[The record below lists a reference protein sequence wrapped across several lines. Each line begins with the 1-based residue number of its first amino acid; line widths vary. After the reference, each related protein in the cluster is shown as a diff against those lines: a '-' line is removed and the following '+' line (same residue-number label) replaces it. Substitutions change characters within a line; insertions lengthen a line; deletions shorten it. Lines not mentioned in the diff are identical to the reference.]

1 MQCTPEEDRERR
13 EALYSFLLAR
23 GDKWTSMEQ
32 TTDSIPMYPTYTRS
46 TYHNSTARRLLTRDI
61 EAVNSSDKFEK
72 IIVSGKYGIKLAN
85 ENDFQKF
92 LKSEFGE
99 IFRKLRR
106 VRRIAQK
113 GSRDQ
118 QIDLEGQVREAF
130 LAEWLMEGG
139 EEDENCSP
147 E

>member
-106 VRRIAQK
+106 VRTIARK
-113 GSRDQ
+113 GSKDQ
-118 QIDLEGQVREAF
+118 QIDLEGQIREAF
-130 LAEWLMEGG
+130 LGG
-139 EEDENCSP
+139 D
-147 E
+147 

>member
-1 MQCTPEEDRERR
+1 MQYTPEEDRERR

-99 IFRKLRR
+99 IFRKLKR
-106 VRRIAQK
+106 VRTIARK
-113 GSRDQ
+113 GSKDQ
-118 QIDLEGQVREAF
+118 QIDLEGQIREAF
-130 LAEWLMEGG
+130 LG
-139 EEDENCSP
+139 DEYG
-147 E
+147 

>member
-1 MQCTPEEDRERR
+1 MQYTPEEDRERR

-46 TYHNSTARRLLTRDI
+46 IYHNSTARRLLTRDI

-92 LKSEFGE
+92 LKSEFKE
-99 IFRKLRR
+99 IFAKLRR
-106 VRRIAQK
+106 VRTIARK
-113 GSRDQ
+113 GSHDQ
-118 QIDLEGQVREAF
+118 QIDLEGQVKEAF
-130 LAEWLMEGG
+130 LAEWLIEGG
-139 EEDENCSP
+139 EEDEHCSP

>member
-61 EAVNSSDKFEK
+61 EAVNSPDKFEK

-106 VRRIAQK
+106 VRTIARK
-113 GSRDQ
+113 GSKDQ
-118 QIDLEGQVREAF
+118 QIDLEGQIREAF
-130 LAEWLMEGG
+130 LGG
-139 EEDENCSP
+139 D
-147 E
+147 

>member
-1 MQCTPEEDRERR
+1 MQYTPEEDRERR
-13 EALYSFLLAR
+13 EALYGFLLAR

-106 VRRIAQK
+106 VRTIAGK
-113 GSRDQ
+113 GSKDQ
-118 QIDLEGQVREAF
+118 QIDLEGQIREAF
-130 LAEWLMEGG
+130 LGG
-139 EEDENCSP
+139 D
-147 E
+147 

>member
-106 VRRIAQK
+106 VRTIARK

-118 QIDLEGQVREAF
+118 QIDLEGQIREAF
-130 LAEWLMEGG
+130 LGG
-139 EEDENCSP
+139 D
-147 E
+147 